1 MRLLLVEDD
10 LRLASTLAQGLREH
24 GYAVDCSAEG
34 QEALELA
41 QMEPYDL
48 IILDWML
55 PGRSGLEVCR
65 SLRKQ
70 QSQTPV
76 LMLTARDAIEDR
88 VRGLDSGAD
97 DYLVKPF
104 ALQELLA
111 RLRALLRR
119 PEGTSRDPILRLGEV
134 SLDPSTREVTVGQ
147 QPVSLTNKEYL
158 LLEYLLRNP
167 NQVLSREQISAHI
180 WDYDF
185 SAMSNV
191 VDVYVR
197 SLRRKLNDDSFIRT
211 VRGAGYQLVS

>member
-34 QEALELA
+34 QEALQLAEL
-41 QMEPYDL
+41 EPYDL
-48 IILDWML
+48 MILDWML
-55 PGRSGLEVCR
+55 PGVSGLEVCR
-65 SLRKQ
+65 SLRRR
-70 QSQTPV
+70 QSQLPV

-88 VRGLDSGAD
+88 VLGLDSGAD

-119 PEGTSRDPILRLGEV
+119 PEGSSRDPILRVGELC
-134 SLDPSTREVTVGQ
+134 LDPGTREVRLRD
-147 QPVSLTNKEYL
+147 QPISLTNKEYL

-197 SLRRKLNDDSFIRT
+197 SLRRKLNDDGFIRT
-211 VRGAGYQLVS
+211 VRGAGYQLLS

>member
-10 LRLASTLAQGLREH
+10 LRLADTLAQGLREH

-34 QEALELA
+34 KEALDLAEL
-41 QMEPYDL
+41 EPYDL
-48 IILDWML
+48 LILDWML
-55 PGRSGLEVCR
+55 PGASGLDVCR
-65 SLRKQ
+65 ALRRR
-70 QSQTPV
+70 QSQVPV

-88 VRGLDSGAD
+88 VLGLDSGAD

-119 PEGTSRDPILRLGEV
+119 PEGSSRAPTLRAGELC
-134 SLDPSTREVTVGQ
+134 LDPGSREVTLRGV
-147 QPVSLTNKEYL
+147 PVSLTNKEYL

-167 NQVLSREQISAHI
+167 NQVLSREQISGHI

-197 SLRRKLNDDSFIRT
+197 SLRRKLKEDGLIRT
-211 VRGAGYQLVS
+211 VRGAGYQLLA